1 MVKSDKFAGLVKSVK
16 TDQFSAL
23 VKSDNHTSDFFSLFC
38 VALFLFC
45 TCLVLS
51 FFLYM
56 EHLFWIKKEVDI
68 DLGTQT
74 GQDDVMKKGLDDKM
88 QNSN

>member
-1 MVKSDKFAGLVKSVK
+1 LVKSAKFAG
-16 TDQFSAL
+16 L

-38 VALFLFC
+38 AALFCFALALFF
-45 TCLVLS
+45 LFLS
-51 FFLYM
+51 FFIYM